1 MNSRTFFNLVCLL
14 ASILNGGL
22 LQVFDS
28 IWLLLHSQVIFC
40 SDGFH
45 GGAGKICLRIGIA
58 CCDGVTWSFFKEA
71 TLFFNRF
78 IFSSTFCLGFCVFSL
93 SAFDVAEAPD
103 LGLLW
108 SGLFFLLIWSFWAK
122 DMLLLVSA
130 IFCLLS
136 FFSLFGYWSGGFKL

>member
-136 FFSLFGYWSGGFKL
+136 FLSLFGYWSGGFKL

>member
-58 CCDGVTWSFFKEA
+58 CCDGVT
-71 TLFFNRF
+71 
-78 IFSSTFCLGFCVFSL
+78 
-93 SAFDVAEAPD
+93 
-103 LGLLW
+103 
-108 SGLFFLLIWSFWAK
+108 
-122 DMLLLVSA
+122 
-130 IFCLLS
+130 
-136 FFSLFGYWSGGFKL
+136 